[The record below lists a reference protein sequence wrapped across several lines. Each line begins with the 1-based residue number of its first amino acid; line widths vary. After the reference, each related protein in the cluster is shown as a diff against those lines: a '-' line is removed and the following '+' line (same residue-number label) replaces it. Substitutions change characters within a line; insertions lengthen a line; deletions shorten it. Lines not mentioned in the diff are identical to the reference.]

1 LNIKDEM
8 SAGRNVA
15 GDEGVGEG
23 VNEGVGRN
31 EARVF
36 GTRASIIKTELEGEK
51 RRAKKSHREGG
62 GTD

>member
-1 LNIKDEM
+1 LDIKDEM

-36 GTRASIIKTELEGEK
+36 QDQGFYNK
-51 RRAKKSHREGG
+51 
-62 GTD
+62 D